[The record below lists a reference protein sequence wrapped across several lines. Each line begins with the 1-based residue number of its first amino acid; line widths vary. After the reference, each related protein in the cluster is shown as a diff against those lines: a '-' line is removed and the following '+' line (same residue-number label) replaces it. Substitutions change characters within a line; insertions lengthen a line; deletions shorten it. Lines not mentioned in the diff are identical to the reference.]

1 MDTTKAIETEHQY
14 STQSIGEDK
23 RHLKVNEINYRNNL
37 KSDYTEKIEALEKT
51 FDYASNS
58 NHYWS
63 EPEQSILYGT
73 PLYEAA
79 SESQKL
85 ALNHLYWSS
94 IYDGTAASETSTI
107 HYNKLTA
114 GVFSYFDGYETLCL
128 NLEHEGDQEKYH
140 IHAFQNIFNKTK
152 TALLGKRV
160 MGIQL
165 KKDSSSNKSW
175 DQKLVS
181 EFRQKFLN
189 FPSGL
194 PSSNFQYN
202 TLRSLSKVMLNSKLD
217 CYSLYLKEL
226 DEKGKSL
233 TALTTGAVGKAIPR
247 PLVQFFAFCWGSSP
261 FLACQYYSYR
271 YAANT
276 VLKHVELN
284 YSKYFKDLEKNGN
297 FTPVPTAVSH
307 YHFLDESFHITT
319 SQLIARDMYKEF
331 PKPTANEIVIANLVF
346 YMMQRGF
353 LGALPGGLVGLFF
366 PESSFMPLYYRILRS
381 PVFDMS
387 DRDALH
393 WMEKCLC
400 HEHEGFHV
408 QTKYHQRTLK
418 NMCQLASNLDY
429 LWPIN
434 REMRIMASGG
444 SISKAIQSN
453 IKAFR
458 EFSEL
463 VIG

>member
-1 MDTTKAIETEHQY
+1 MMDTTKAIKTEPQH

-58 NHYWS
+58 AHYWG
-63 EPEQSILYGT
+63 EPEQSILGGT
-73 PLYEAA
+73 PLYESA

-107 HYNKLTA
+107 HYNKLTS

-128 NLEHEGDQEKYH
+128 NLEHEGNQEKYH

-152 TALLGKRV
+152 TALLGKEV
-160 MGIQL
+160 LGFQL
-165 KKDSSSNKSW
+165 KKASSFNKNWHHKLISELRKTFNFQLDS
-175 DQKLVS
+175 Q
-181 EFRQKFLN
+181 
-189 FPSGL
+189 P
-194 PSSNFQYN
+194 SNFQYN
-202 TLRSLSKVMLNSKLD
+202 ALRYLSKAMLSKPY

-226 DEKGKSL
+226 DQKGACL
-233 TALTTGAVGKAIPR
+233 TALRTGAVGKAVPR
-247 PLVQFFAFCWGSSP
+247 PLVQFFGFCWGSSP

-276 VLKHVELN
+276 VLKHIELN
-284 YSKYFKDLEKNGN
+284 YCQYFKELDKNGD
-297 FTPVPTAVSH
+297 FIPVPTAVSH
-307 YHFLDESFHITT
+307 NHFLDESFHITT

-331 PKPTANEIVIANLVF
+331 PKPTANEIVIANLAF

-353 LGALPGGLVGLFF
+353 LGGFPGGLVGLFF
-366 PESSFMPLYYRILRS
+366 RESSFMPLYYRILRS
-381 PVFDMS
+381 PIFDMS
-387 DRDALH
+387 AQDALH

-400 HEHEGFHV
+400 HEHEGFHT
-408 QTKYHQRTLK
+408 QAKYHQRTLK

-429 LWPIN
+429 LWPLN

-453 IKAFR
+453 VKAFR

-463 VIG
+463 VVS